1 MGNLYLFLLCFAV
14 KYAAETSAK
23 NVVADD
29 NAAERM
35 SLNNVQVD
43 NPPNLDSS
51 GSTEHDADDSEASM
65 EADVE
70 EGSPKKD
77 SATKKR
83 KKISNYSIG
92 LCVLNIDNFFDFA
105 F

>member
-1 MGNLYLFLLCFAV
+1 MQ
-14 KYAAETSAK
+14 YAAETSAK

-35 SLNNVQVD
+35 ALNNLQVD
-43 NPPNLDSS
+43 NPPNVDSS

-83 KKISNYSIG
+83 KKIGNYSIG